1 MQLLLQLYGL
11 THLTE
16 ISKTVRLKIAQ
27 WYAKN
32 LLVIEPGYNVH
43 LEKWNKEK
51 NECTAT
57 ITCFDDYPFPT
68 YRKTREELEEY
79 VVKKFGSMILQDKR
93 KPSNLDTAAACK
105 GIPLTHPIVKQ
116 DKKDY
121 PSYQDNFREEYV
133 LPLTRKQL
141 IEANSTLTSDKRIK
155 PDKIKKT
162 SGYESDIYQL
172 RMGKWQQ

>member
-1 MQLLLQLYGL
+1 M
-11 THLTE
+11 TE

-57 ITCFDDYPFPT
+57 FTCFIDYPMPQF
-68 YRKTREELEEY
+68 RKTKEDLEEY
-79 VVKKFGSMILQDKR
+79 IVRRFGSMIIEDKR
-93 KPSNLDTAAACK
+93 KPMQIDLSAASK
-105 GIPLTHPIVKQ
+105 GIPLTHPILKE

-121 PSYQDNFREEYV
+121 PSYADNFKEEYC
-133 LPLTRKQL
+133 LPLTKAQL
-141 IEANSTLTSDKRIK
+141 LEANSMLETGSRIK
-155 PDKIKKT
+155 SDNIKKR
-162 SGYESDIYQL
+162 SGYESDIYNL
-172 RMGKWQQ
+172 RMGKW

>member
-1 MQLLLQLYGL
+1 M
-11 THLTE
+11 
-16 ISKTVRLKIAQ
+16 
-27 WYAKN
+27 
-32 LLVIEPGYNVH
+32 H

-79 VVKKFGSMILQDKR
+79 VIKKFGSMILQDKR

-105 GIPLTHPIVKQ
+105 GLPLQHPLVKQ

-121 PSYQDNFREEYV
+121 PSYQDNFSEEYV

-155 PDKIKKT
+155 ADSIKKI
-162 SGYESDIYQL
+162 SGYESDIYKL

>member
-1 MQLLLQLYGL
+1 MQLLQQRYGL

-16 ISKTVRLKIAQ
+16 ISKTVRLRIAQ

-57 ITCFDDYPFPT
+57 FTCFSDYPITNF
-68 YRKTREELEEY
+68 RKTKEDLEEY
-79 VVKKFGSMILQDKR
+79 IVRRFGAMILEDKR
-93 KPSNLDTAAACK
+93 KPSNLSTAAASK
-105 GIPLTHPIVKQ
+105 GVPLTHPLLKQ

-121 PSYQDNFREEYV
+121 PSFSDNYSEEYI
-133 LPLTRKQL
+133 LPLTKAQL
-141 IEANSTLTSDKRIK
+141 REANGTLPRTMRIK
-155 PDKIKKT
+155 TDNIKKT
-162 SGYESDIYQL
+162 SGYESDIYNL
-172 RMGKWQQ
+172 RMGKWQ

>member
-1 MQLLLQLYGL
+1 MQLLQQHSGL

-16 ISKTVRLKIAQ
+16 ITKTVRLKIAQ

-57 ITCFDDYPFPT
+57 FTCFTDYPMPQF
-68 YRKTREELEEY
+68 RKTKEDLEEY
-79 VVKKFGSMILQDKR
+79 IVRRFGAMILEDKR
-93 KPSNLDTAAACK
+93 KPFNLDPSAASK
-105 GIPLTHPIVKQ
+105 GIPLTHPILKQ

-121 PSYQDNFREEYV
+121 PSYADNFGEEYM

-141 IEANSTLTSDKRIK
+141 IEANSTLTNDMRIK